1 MGRQRFAFPSSV
13 ERAREQYRQTLDT
26 VRAFITEECHF
37 DPDAWIDRAELYRRY
52 KEWCREGGRYDLAA
66 ATFNAR
72 LPQAY
77 PGRIGQRTRRGRPG
91 WRGLDIGVAAPEGDR
106 GDEGDEFPTLSNRA
120 RARDEIKMGTASPP
134 SPRPSREPGEDD
146 CDELPFP
153 AGRASANR
161 AYRSHEE
168 GRYAREPT
176 SHPDL

>member
-1 MGRQRFAFPSSV
+1 MSRRFEGTAEEDTSLSDQLAGELEGVLVRAIAGLQRLMGRQRFAFPSSV

-106 GDEGDEFPTLSNRA
+106 GDEGDEFPT
-120 RARDEIKMGTASPP
+120 
-134 SPRPSREPGEDD
+134 
-146 CDELPFP
+146 
-153 AGRASANR
+153 
-161 AYRSHEE
+161 
-168 GRYAREPT
+168 
-176 SHPDL
+176 